1 LGKELW
7 SRFSGATVA
16 VTAMATL
23 MGGSAGAVPAVGSQA
38 AGQLSMTGHRAVGA
52 HPHHAANGVL
62 LVVQLDDAA
71 AASAANESLESA
83 VVSAMSPRQ
92 LAGQRVIYGYSGI
105 TPPAALL
112 SLISQGQVGGVIFF
126 SGNYRSR
133 SQFTAAVKKLEAANA
148 AATNPARDYPLLLMT
163 DQEGG
168 LVNRL
173 PGAPGHS
180 EKWIG
185 ARGTA
190 AGRAA
195 QARAA
200 GAGAGTNLRSYGLN
214 VDLAPVLDVFRT
226 AGDFDDQFQRSY
238 SMNPQIVATLG
249 ANFIRALQGAG
260 VAAAAKHFPGLG
272 AATASQN
279 TDQRPVTIRLSKTTL
294 ESDDEYPYQSAV
306 SANVDLVMVS
316 WARYPQLGSSLPA
329 GLSWSIVQGE
339 LRSRLGFR
347 GVTITDAI
355 GAGALTPYGSTQNRA
370 LMAAEAGMQLLLASD
385 SVGQATQCV
394 TALGAAY
401 RNGKLPR
408 PAFRATVGQILALRA
423 SLQG

>member
-23 MGGSAGAVPAVGSQA
+23 MAGSAGSLPTAGNQGAGNLTKASLRSPAH
-38 AGQLSMTGHRAVGA
+38 HRGNA
-52 HPHHAANGVL
+52 VL
-62 LVVQLDDAA
+62 LSVLLNDAA
-71 AASAANESLESA
+71 AASAAGESLESA
-83 VVSAMSPRQ
+83 LVSAMSPRQ
-92 LAGQRVIYGYSGI
+92 LAGQRVIYGYSGL

-133 SQFTAAVKKLEAANA
+133 AQFTAAVSKLEAANG

-173 PGAPGHS
+173 PGAPAPS

-185 ARGTA
+185 ARSTA
-190 AGRAA
+190 AGRAY

-200 GAGAGTNLRSYGLN
+200 GAGAAANLRSYGIN
-214 VDLAPVLDVFRT
+214 VDLAPVLDVYR
-226 AGDFDDQFQRSY
+226 APGNFDDLYQRSY
-238 SMNPQIVATLG
+238 STNPHVVATLG
-249 ANFIRALQGAG
+249 ADFIQAMQGRG
-260 VAAAAKHFPGLG
+260 VAATAKHFPGLG
-272 AATASQN
+272 AATATQN
-279 TDQRPVTIRLSKTTL
+279 TDQRAVTIRLSKAAL
-294 ESDDEYPYQSAV
+294 EADDEYPYQAAITS
-306 SANVDLVMVS
+306 NVDLVMVS
-316 WARYPQLGSSLPA
+316 WAKYPQLGSNVPA
-329 GLSWSIVQGE
+329 GFSPTIVQGE
-339 LRSRLGFR
+339 LRNRLGFH

-355 GAGALTPYGSTQNRA
+355 GAGALAAYGSTQTRA

-385 SVGQATQCV
+385 SVAQASQCV
-394 TALGAAY
+394 TGLGAAY
-401 RNGKLPR
+401 RNGHLPR
-408 PAFRATVGQILALRA
+408 PAFRATVAQILTLRA
-423 SLQG
+423 SLQP